1 MHCKSFT
8 DNNKSVK
15 WCPYSKEGCEYAAQR
30 ASDFVAN
37 KLVGLIGS
45 VKLLQFIK
53 QCH

>member
-30 ASDFVAN
+30 ASDFVTN
-37 KLVGLIGS
+37 KLVGCICGNIYC
-45 VKLLQFIK
+45 FT
-53 QCH
+53 CG